1 VRRWHTTHGRDR
13 DGALGLRGT
22 RRSTQSSEQY
32 ATEAALMP
40 SQLEQL
46 PDLTGYLKLAS
57 SPSWQLVRLMR

>member
-1 VRRWHTTHGRDR
+1 LG
-13 DGALGLRGT
+13 GA

-57 SPSWQLVRLMR
+57 SRSWQRVRLLR